1 MTDFILTVVQLQRT
15 WQRSVNSYHQV
26 QGSLL
31 AVVFNDLL
39 NRSEINSNGEFSR
52 FLLSH
57 PVKSGSLSVS
67 SI

>member
-15 WQRSVNSYHQV
+15 LQRSVNSYDQL

-31 AVVFNDLL
+31 AMVFNDLL

-57 PVKSGSLSVS
+57 PVK
-67 SI
+67 

>member
-1 MTDFILTVVQLQRT
+1 MPHFILTVVQLQRT
-15 WQRSVNSYHQV
+15 LQQSVNSYYQL

-31 AVVFNDLL
+31 AMVFNDLL

-67 SI
+67 FI

>member
-1 MTDFILTVVQLQRT
+1 MTDFILTVGQLQRT
-15 WQRSVNSYHQV
+15 LQRSVNSYDQL

-31 AVVFNDLL
+31 AMVFNDLL

-57 PVKSGSLSVS
+57 PVK
-67 SI
+67 